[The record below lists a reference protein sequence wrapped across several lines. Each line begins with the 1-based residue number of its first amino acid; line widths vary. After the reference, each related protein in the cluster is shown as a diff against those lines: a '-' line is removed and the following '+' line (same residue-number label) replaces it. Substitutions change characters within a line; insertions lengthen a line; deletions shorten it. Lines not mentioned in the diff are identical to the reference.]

1 MDKKELITVIVP
13 CYNEQESVELFY
25 REMNTVMQRMEE
37 QDFELIFVDDGSKD
51 QTLSIVKNLSD
62 KDCRVKYLSF
72 SRNFGKESAI
82 YAGLEHAHGD
92 YVVLMDADLQDPPK
106 LLPEMFRYVKEEG
119 YDSVATRRVTRKG
132 EPVIRSFFARQFYKI
147 MNRISS
153 TDIVDGARDYRLMNR
168 KFVNALLEL
177 KEYNRFSKGL
187 FGWVGFKT
195 KWLEYENVNRVAGE
209 TKWSF
214 WKLLL
219 YSIEGI
225 VAFSTMPLLMSA
237 VTGMIFCILA
247 MVFVVIIVARTI
259 IFDDPVSGW
268 PSMVCIILFLGG
280 GAIIFHRNSRRVFC

>member
-1 MDKKELITVIVP
+1 
-13 CYNEQESVELFY
+13 
-25 REMNTVMQRMEE
+25 
-37 QDFELIFVDDGSKD
+37 
-51 QTLSIVKNLSD
+51 
-62 KDCRVKYLSF
+62 
-72 SRNFGKESAI
+72 
-82 YAGLEHAHGD
+82 
-92 YVVLMDADLQDPPK
+92 
-106 LLPEMFRYVKEEG
+106 
-119 YDSVATRRVTRKG
+119 
-132 EPVIRSFFARQFYKI
+132 
-147 MNRISS
+147 
-153 TDIVDGARDYRLMNR
+153 MNR